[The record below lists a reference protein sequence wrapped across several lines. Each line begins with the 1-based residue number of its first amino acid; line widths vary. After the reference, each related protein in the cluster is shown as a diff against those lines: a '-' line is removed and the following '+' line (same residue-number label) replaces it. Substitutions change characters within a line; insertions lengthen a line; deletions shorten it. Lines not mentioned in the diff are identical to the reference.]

1 MSDTGATTTTT
12 TTTTTRKPQQEGG
25 SNNPNPNNNNRNRNR
40 NRNGNKNKSSSYEK
54 KPDPEKKVLTSI
66 SNHSSTFVDDDD
78 DAPEHQY
85 CLICYT
91 SNLHQERGI
100 TPCGHDSVCASC
112 HLRLRSL
119 LTDKKCPICKA
130 SNEQIIID
138 NDPDPAIDQHKSFA
152 QYEKWGEDI
161 GPNYTYRPDVGMFF
175 PLAYYHSKVTPLF
188 ALSCNSGN
196 FGNGNGNGNNS
207 NHSGKC
213 QFTNDS
219 SESQSP
225 GTFKALASHLAT
237 AHNPPLQICDL
248 CITHKRDFISRLPRF
263 TSHQLKEHNKHGDEG
278 SGAHKNASGSGKAN
292 KGHPLCQFCQP
303 RRFYD
308 LTELHKH
315 LNKDHYECH
324 VCKKIEKPLQFFKDY
339 NKLNLHFDREHYLC
353 RFPECLAARF
363 VVFPNE
369 IDLKAHERD
378 MHGLMT
384 GGSTK
389 IQMEFRV
396 RPSGRDG
403 SGVGGQHQGGQMQQV
418 PNMEEDFGFGLDGGV
433 FVPESLDDTN
443 NPNQNQ
449 PSQSNE
455 PDISHG
461 PHAERTALFRE
472 QARMRREELGIT
484 GTGESADGLTS
495 LEAFPTL
502 GNQGGGNLI
511 NWRGRGGASAV
522 TTLRG
527 RNTTALNAEN
537 FPTLGGPSETKFA
550 SNATSKLRAT
560 KVGANSQ
567 FSAINRTANAAA
579 STSRPFANA
588 ATTSGYGG
596 VGVGRSASAA
606 KANLS
611 ADNFPS
617 LGGGMA
623 SSSMASRAFGRS
635 PKPDLSADNFPSLGG
650 TTSRSASGLG
660 VPMGMGGG
668 GGNKYAAAQ
677 AYAKKNATK
686 SAGMNLGMEQHFPA
700 PSMSGSSK
708 SAAKKNSV
716 FDKKPAAQIATNNF
730 LAFPPPSASN
740 KVDGKDQVEGMKQ
753 SLGQAKYK
761 ELKRKTKDFALG
773 SLDPESYVTAI
784 VSLFDGGIKD
794 PSLWEFIPNLISSIP
809 NESSTKRAMRYL
821 EGLRYSSGQTASST
835 SSVSSS
841 SARQTA
847 SSGWV
852 STAAAASS
860 ALASTRPVS
869 APLQYGKAAAYAPS
883 ISAKQNVSSGFTG
896 RSIPLTQIKKKASW
910 NGSNAGLA
918 AVASIRAGS
927 AIAAAAAR
935 PPEIGTATK
944 FMAKEKAEQR
954 KAKHAESMAKQGADT
969 GKKKKSKAKKNELRD
984 LAFGKS

>member
-1 MSDTGATTTTT
+1 MSDTGA

-25 SNNPNPNNNNRNRNR
+25 SNKPNPNNNNNRNRNR
-40 NRNGNKNKSSSYEK
+40 NRNKNNNKSSSATK
-54 KPDPEKKVLTSI
+54 QDPEKKVPQLKSEV
-66 SNHSSTFVDDDD
+66 NHNINLVEEDD

-91 SNLHQERGI
+91 SNLHEERGI

-130 SNEQIIID
+130 VNEQIIID
-138 NDPDPAIDQHKSFA
+138 NDPDPEIDEHKSFD

-161 GPNYTYRPDVGMFF
+161 GPKFTYRADVGMFF
-175 PLAYYHSKVTPLF
+175 PLSYYHAKVTPLF
-188 ALSCNSGN
+188 ALSCNAGR
-196 FGNGNGNGNNS
+196 
-207 NHSGKC
+207 C

-225 GTFKALASHLAT
+225 GTYKALASHLST

-263 TSHQLKEHNKHGDEG
+263 TAHQLNIHNKHGDEG

-308 LTELHKH
+308 LYELHKH

-324 VCKKIEKPLQFFKDY
+324 VCKKIDKPLQYFKDY

-353 RFPECLAARF
+353 RFPDCLAARF

-378 MHGLMT
+378 MHGLVS

-396 RPSGRDG
+396 RGTGRIGSG
-403 SGVGGQHQGGQMQQV
+403 SGVDQYGYEQQGGGGQMQQV

-443 NPNQNQ
+443 NNNA
-449 PSQSNE
+449 SQQQQQQQQQQQMNE
-455 PDISHG
+455 QGISHR

-484 GTGESADGLTS
+484 GGSGEGLTS

-511 NWRGRGGASAV
+511 SWSGRNGTSSV
-522 TTLRG
+522 STIRG
-527 RNTTALNAEN
+527 RNTTALNDMN
-537 FPTLGGPSETKFA
+537 FPTLGGPSETKIA
-550 SNATSKLRAT
+550 TNATSKLRST
-560 KVGANSQ
+560 KGVNSQ
-567 FSAINRTANAAA
+567 FSAINRSANAAA
-579 STSRPFANA
+579 STSTSRPFANA
-588 ATTSGYGG
+588 ATASGYGAG
-596 VGVGRSASAA
+596 GIGRSASASTP
-606 KANLS
+606 NFS

-617 LGGGMA
+617 LGGGMG
-623 SSSMASRAFGRS
+623 SSSMTSNTFGRG
-635 PKPDLSADNFPSLGG
+635 PKPNFSADNFPSLGG
-650 TTSRSASGLG
+650 TSSSSASSL
-660 VPMGMGGG
+660 GMGVG
-668 GGNKYAAAQ
+668 GGNKYGAAQ
-677 AYAKKNATK
+677 AYAKQNAAK
-686 SAGMNLGMEQHFPA
+686 SAGVNFDLDRHFPA

-708 SAAKKNSV
+708 SAVKKNTV
-716 FDKKPAAQIATNNF
+716 FDRKPAAQIATDNF
-730 LAFPPPSASN
+730 LAFPPPSASK
-740 KVDGKDQVEGMKQ
+740 KVDGMDQVDGMKQ

-761 ELKRKTKDFALG
+761 ELKRKTKEFALG

-794 PSLWEFIPNLISSIP
+794 PSLWEYIPNLILSIP

-821 EGLRYSSGQTASST
+821 ESLNYSSGQTASST

-841 SARQTA
+841 SAKQTA
-847 SSGWV
+847 SSGWL

-869 APLQYGKAAAYAPS
+869 TPLQYGKAAAYAPS
-883 ISAKQNVSSGFTG
+883 ISAKQSVSAGFTG
-896 RSIPLTQIKKKASW
+896 RSIPLTQVKKKASW
-910 NGSNAGLA
+910 NGSNASVA

-927 AIAAAAAR
+927 AVAAAAALA
-935 PPEIGTATK
+935 PEIGTATK
-944 FMAKEKAEQR
+944 FMAKAKADER
-954 KAKHAESMAKQGADT
+954 KAKHAETIAKQGV
-969 GKKKKSKAKKNELRD
+969 GNGQKKKSAKKNELRD
-984 LAFGKS
+984 LAFGKR

>member
-1 MSDTGATTTTT
+1 MSDTGA
-12 TTTTTRKPQQEGG
+12 TTTRKPQQEGG
-25 SNNPNPNNNNRNRNR
+25 SNNPNPNSNNRSRNRNR
-40 NRNGNKNKSSSYEK
+40 NKNNNKSSSSSATKPYPEK
-54 KPDPEKKVLTSI
+54 EKKVPQLQPEVHHNI
-66 SNHSSTFVDDDD
+66 NLVDEDDE
-78 DAPEHQY
+78 APEHQY

-119 LTDKKCPICKA
+119 LTDNKCPICKA

-138 NDPDPAIDQHKSFA
+138 NDPDPDIDQHKSFD

-161 GPNYTYRPDVGMFF
+161 GPKYTYRPDVGMFF
-175 PLAYYHSKVTPLF
+175 PVSYYHSNVTPLF
-188 ALSCNSGN
+188 ALSCNA
-196 FGNGNGNGNNS
+196 
-207 NHSGKC
+207 GKC

-219 SESQSP
+219 SESNSP
-225 GTFKALASHLAT
+225 GTYKALASHLST

-263 TSHQLKEHNKHGDEG
+263 TSHQLNIHNKHGDEG

-303 RRFYD
+303 LRFYD
-308 LTELHKH
+308 LYELHKH

-378 MHGLMT
+378 MHGLVS

-396 RPSGRDG
+396 RGSGRDG
-403 SGVGGQHQGGQMQQV
+403 SGHGQQGGGQMQQV

-443 NPNQNQ
+443 NNNA
-449 PSQSNE
+449 SQQQQQQQMNE
-455 PDISHG
+455 QGISHG

-484 GTGESADGLTS
+484 GENSEGLAS

-502 GNQGGGNLI
+502 GNQGGGGNLI
-511 NWRGRGGASAV
+511 SWSGRGGPSAV
-522 TTLRG
+522 STLRG
-527 RNTTALNAEN
+527 RNTTALNDMN
-537 FPTLGGPSETKFA
+537 FPTLGGPSETRIA
-550 SNATSKLRAT
+550 TNATSKLRST
-560 KVGANSQ
+560 KGANSQ
-567 FSAINRTANAAA
+567 FSAITRTANAAA
-579 STSRPFANA
+579 STSTSRPFANA
-588 ATTSGYGG
+588 AATSGYGS
-596 VGVGRSASAA
+596 VGRSASAA
-606 KANLS
+606 TPNFS

-617 LGGGMA
+617 LGGGM
-623 SSSMASRAFGRS
+623 SSTSNAFGRS
-635 PKPDLSADNFPSLGG
+635 AKPDFSADNFPSLGG
-650 TTSRSASGLG
+650 STSSSASGFG
-660 VPMGMGGG
+660 MGMGMG

-677 AYAKKNATK
+677 AYAKKNAAK
-686 SAGMNLGMEQHFPA
+686 SAGVNFDLDQHFPA

-708 SAAKKNSV
+708 TAAKKNSV
-716 FDKKPAAQIATNNF
+716 FDMKPAAQIATDNF
-730 LAFPPPSASN
+730 LAFPPPSASI
-740 KVDGKDQVEGMKQ
+740 KIDGKDQVEGMKQ
-753 SLGQAKYK
+753 CLGQAKYK
-761 ELKRKTKDFALG
+761 ELKRKTKEFALG
-773 SLDPESYVTAI
+773 SLEPESYITAI
-784 VSLFDGGIKD
+784 ISLFDGGIKD
-794 PSLWEFIPNLISSIP
+794 PSLWEYIPNLISSIP

-821 EGLRYSSGQTASST
+821 ESLRYSSGQTASST

-847 SSGWV
+847 STGWL

-860 ALASTRPVS
+860 ALASTRPVA

-883 ISAKQNVSSGFTG
+883 ISAKQNVSAGFTG

-910 NGSNAGLA
+910 NGSNASVA

-927 AIAAAAAR
+927 AIAAAAALA
-935 PPEIGTATK
+935 PEIGTATK
-944 FMAKEKAEQR
+944 FMAKAKADER
-954 KAKHAESMAKQGADT
+954 KAKHAESIAKQGAGT
-969 GKKKKSKAKKNELRD
+969 GKKKKSAKKNELRD
-984 LAFGKS
+984 LAFGKA